1 MSRGPFVY
9 RSPLHTIV
17 ARAAEHEVTLKFE
30 RGDSASYIVTA
41 TRLYSNQ
48 SRRLIA
54 KTETKV
60 LHAELQEDVLAADI
74 AGVIA
79 KVCERAIG
87 EVRGK

>member
-1 MSRGPFVY
+1 MPRGTFTY

-30 RGDSASYIVTA
+30 RSHGGYAVTA

-60 LHAELQEDVLAADI
+60 LHGEQQEDVLAADI

-87 EVRGK
+87 EVRGG